1 MNPVSELP
9 YEQRPSNRD
18 LSHMRGEYGWPFV
31 GKTLQMLRDPQALF
45 GHFYEEYGPVSRI
58 SITGNKCV
66 LLLHPDYAQRVLMDR
81 EKNFSIKM
89 GWASV
94 MADFFQGGLVMRDY
108 EEHRIHRGIMQSS
121 FKPPAMRAYAQK
133 IQVIVDETV
142 ERWAAQDSVLFY
154 DEIKRLLL
162 DIAFDVFCWVDDS
175 ERNVPKISKAFVDM
189 MEGALGIVRLDV
201 PGFDYHRGL
210 EGRRFLKRF
219 FMDLIE
225 KKRASNDEDV
235 FAHFCK
241 EKTEHGE
248 YYADEDIA
256 DHMVFLMLAAHDT
269 TTSASTMAA
278 YHLAHDTELQS
289 DLAAEV
295 GAWPDELSF
304 ETVFHQTNGLIRVFY
319 ETIRLHPPVP
329 IFLRRTIRE
338 CEIGGV
344 RIPADTM
351 VCVPGN
357 YIHRLP
363 DWWREPDRFDPY
375 RFSDEVAEHK
385 KHNFMWIPFGGGAH
399 KCIGMHFA
407 RMLFLLTFRQ
417 VLSKY
422 RIEYAKPGYYPAKLQ
437 HFPFT
442 RPLDSLPI
450 RLVPRTDQATKTSAS
465 MPISPRLPRI
475 SSR

>member
-1 MNPVSELP
+1 MATVSELP
-9 YEQRPSNRD
+9 YEQRPANRD
-18 LSHMRGEYGWPFV
+18 LRHMRGEYGWPFV
-31 GKTLQMLRDPQALF
+31 GKTLDMLRDPMGLF

-66 LLLHPDYAQRVLMDR
+66 LLLHPDHAQRVLMDR

-94 MADFFQGGLVMRDY
+94 MADFFQGGMVMRDY
-108 EEHRIHRGIMQSS
+108 EEHRIHRGIMNTA
-121 FKPPAMRAYAQK
+121 FKPQAMRSYASR
-133 IQVIVDETV
+133 IQSIVERSV
-142 ERWAAQDSVLFY
+142 ERWAVQDSILFY

-162 DIAFDVFCWVDDS
+162 EIAFDVFCWVDDS
-175 ERNVPKISKAFVDM
+175 ESTVPKISKAFVDM

-201 PGFDYHRGL
+201 PGFDYHRGM
-210 EGRRFLKRF
+210 EGRRYLKRF
-219 FMDLIE
+219 FMDMIAR
-225 KKRASNDEDV
+225 KRASDDEDV

-241 EKTEHGE
+241 ERTETGE
-248 YYADEDIA
+248 YYTDEDIA

-278 YHLAHDTELQS
+278 YHLGNDPRLQS
-289 DLAAEV
+289 ELSEEV
-295 GAWPDELSF
+295 RGWPKELSF
-304 ETVFHQTNGLIRVFY
+304 DTVFHQTNGLICLFY
-319 ETIRLHPPVP
+319 ETIRMHPPVP

-338 CEIGGV
+338 CDIGGV

-351 VCVPGN
+351 VCIPGN

-363 DWWREPDRFDPY
+363 DWWREPDEFDPT
-375 RFSDEVAEHK
+375 RFSDEVAEHR

-407 RMLFLLTFRQ
+407 RMLFLLTFRE
-417 VLSKY
+417 LLGNY
-422 RIEYAKPGYYPAKLQ
+422 RIEYAKAGYYPAKLQ

-442 RPLDSLPI
+442 RPLDNLPVT
-450 RLVPRTDQATKTSAS
+450 LVPR
-465 MPISPRLPRI
+465 
-475 SSR
+475 